1 MAKADKPGKQEGEE
15 RFLGN
20 EVNVLFRMLPKN
32 RIGLV
37 LPRGRNP
44 LFDVFSALQ
53 GVGTAVLHVAA
64 KESRG

>member
-1 MAKADKPGKQEGEE
+1 
-15 RFLGN
+15 
-20 EVNVLFRMLPKN
+20 
-32 RIGLV
+32 
-37 LPRGRNP
+37 